1 MLDED
6 LEQFLLG
13 FDAIRSAQA
22 VPKRWSKSWDDR
34 LKRGH
39 EVRHPRVSC
48 MRNYGNCHRN
58 DVASV
63 LLRLSQPLAFDIH
76 GTRDK
81 RYSQSRDHPQRMFFF
96 PLFCLYSFV

>member
-22 VPKRWSKSWDDR
+22 VPKRWSKAWDDR

-39 EVRHPRVSC
+39 EV
-48 MRNYGNCHRN
+48 
-58 DVASV
+58 
-63 LLRLSQPLAFDIH
+63 
-76 GTRDK
+76 
-81 RYSQSRDHPQRMFFF
+81 FFF
-96 PLFCLYSFV
+96 VTCWICFIVVIVHVLFFLSSFFFFVNFFLYILGYASF